1 MKTIN
6 IKKTTV
12 YIHTFIVWR
21 YSTKYSRSMKHRS
34 ISGISPPSPIISSP
48 DSNPLLLLAA
58 AVAGAAATLSL
69 FKPSHSCPLRRR
81 HRFILPMNPT
91 ANAPKPLTFSSPD
104 SLSSWLR
111 TRVPVAFLD
120 SWGVSPGSKTIHN
133 LFRELSLGESTL
145 VPQDHPDPPLRCVH
159 VATVKIHNQ
168 RGAILVESHQ
178 LLSDGTV
185 RTRGR
190 PPSEKMLPGELVE
203 EAAVRAV
210 KEEIGPMEVKI
221 RPGTYEIRVEE
232 RVSASYPG
240 LPARYVL
247 HSVEAEIVGLPE
259 EGEFS
264 TEEAGEF
271 EEEKTVSV
279 KRHFWKWVDFDE
291 ALLDFGA

>member
-1 MKTIN
+1 
-6 IKKTTV
+6 
-12 YIHTFIVWR
+12 
-21 YSTKYSRSMKHRS
+21 
-34 ISGISPPSPIISSP
+34 
-48 DSNPLLLLAA
+48 
-58 AVAGAAATLSL
+58 
-69 FKPSHSCPLRRR
+69 
-81 HRFILPMNPT
+81 
-91 ANAPKPLTFSSPD
+91 
-104 SLSSWLR
+104 
-111 TRVPVAFLD
+111 
-120 SWGVSPGSKTIHN
+120 
-133 LFRELSLGESTL
+133 
-145 VPQDHPDPPLRCVH
+145 
-159 VATVKIHNQ
+159 
-168 RGAILVESHQ
+168 
-178 LLSDGTV
+178 
-185 RTRGR
+185 
-190 PPSEKMLPGELVE
+190 MLPGELVE